1 MSYLPQ
7 TLVIASMPD
16 IFAIPILVTDANDQQ
31 NLVTKK
37 IWRYWRDII
46 LVTRHMH
53 QSLLARFLDCFR
65 IEKYVPFV
73 VVNQLR
79 QGPIKMR
86 EGERDKNEG
95 GSDMITWRI
104 EQQYGLRGG
113 EREEENNKESRT
125 IQQQCRERACGR
137 NEKIK
142 A

>member
-1 MSYLPQ
+1 
-7 TLVIASMPD
+7 
-16 IFAIPILVTDANDQQ
+16 
-31 NLVTKK
+31 
-37 IWRYWRDII
+37 
-46 LVTRHMH
+46 
-53 QSLLARFLDCFR
+53 
-65 IEKYVPFV
+65 
-73 VVNQLR
+73 
-79 QGPIKMR
+79 MR